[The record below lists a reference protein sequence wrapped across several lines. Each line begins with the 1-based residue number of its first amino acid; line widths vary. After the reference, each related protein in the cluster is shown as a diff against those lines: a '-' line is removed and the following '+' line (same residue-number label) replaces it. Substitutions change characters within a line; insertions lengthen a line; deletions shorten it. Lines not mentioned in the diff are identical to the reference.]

1 MSPHPALTAATRLA
15 GWSAAAA
22 LTSSL
27 LAAARARPVG
37 PEDVMP
43 VPPPD
48 LPAGR
53 LVAVPEV
60 GELFIRDTAPDA
72 PYLDPTA
79 TPPPTPTI
87 VLLHGWMF
95 PSDLNWFTCYAPL
108 AGLGRVIA
116 VDHRGHGRGL
126 RPSAPFRLH
135 RSADDVAA
143 LLAHL
148 GTGPVVVVGFSMGGP
163 ITQLLWQRHPE
174 AVRALVLCATSDTF
188 NVTARDRWTWRLMGT
203 LQLLLRLVPRHWWER
218 LISAQVAG
226 GPIRV
231 SRMVNRDTPPE
242 VTALLPWI
250 VSELDRDSAEDV
262 AEAGR
267 ELGRYDARGW
277 IGSVD
282 VPTGVLV
289 TADDSLVPPENQR
302 GMARRIPG
310 AQVRE
315 VPLDHDGVV
324 AHPDRFVPALTA
336 LVRDVLERSGEGPGA
351 GRGGQGAVPDG
362 AAAPDGPAA
371 PDGAGAV
378 TVTSRAAG

>member
-1 MSPHPALTAATRLA
+1 MPRRSGLAAAFRLA
-15 GWSAAAA
+15 GWSASAVLA
-22 LTSSL
+22 SSL
-27 LAAARARPVG
+27 VAAARSRPLAVQ
-37 PEDVMP
+37 DVMP

-53 LVAVPEV
+53 LVAVPRV
-60 GELFIRDTAPDA
+60 GELFVRDTAPE
-72 PYLDPTA
+72 
-79 TPPPTPTI
+79 TPPGAGTPTI

-95 PSDLNWFTCYAPL
+95 PSDLNWFTCYEPL
-108 AGLGRVIA
+108 AELGRVIA

-143 LLAHL
+143 LLTEL
-148 GTGPVVVVGFSMGGP
+148 GTGPAVVIGFSMGGP

-174 AVRALVLCATSDTF
+174 TVRALVLCATSDTF
-188 NVTARDRWTWRLMGT
+188 NLTAKDRWTWRLMGA
-203 LQLLLRLVPRHWWER
+203 LQLLLRLVPRHRWEG

-242 VTALLPWI
+242 VTELLPWI

-277 IGSVD
+277 IGSID

-289 TADDSLVPPENQR
+289 TADDTLVPPVNQR
-302 GMARRIPG
+302 GMARRIP
-310 AQVRE
+310 AASVRE

-324 AHPDRFVPALTA
+324 AHPRVFVPALVA
-336 LVRDVLERSGEGPGA
+336 LVRDVLARSEVAASGIGGA
-351 GRGGQGAVPDG
+351 D
-362 AAAPDGPAA
+362 
-371 PDGAGAV
+371 
-378 TVTSRAAG
+378 RAAG

>member
-1 MSPHPALTAATRLA
+1 MPPRHAIAIAARLV
-15 GWSAAAA
+15 GWSATAAA
-22 LTSSL
+22 GSALV
-27 LAAARARPVG
+27 AAARTRPVG

-43 VPPPD
+43 VPPAD

-53 LVAVPEV
+53 LVAVPDV
-60 GELFIRDTAPDA
+60 GELFVRDTAPDA
-72 PYLDPTA
+72 GAAPWAAGGDDH
-79 TPPPTPTI
+79 PTI

-95 PSDLNWFTCYAPL
+95 PSDLNWFTCYSPL
-108 AGLGRVIA
+108 AALGRVVA

-143 LLAHL
+143 LLHHL
-148 GTGPVVVVGFSMGGP
+148 DTGPAVIVGYSMGGP

-174 AVRALVLCATSDTF
+174 VVRGLVLCATSDTF
-188 NVTARDRWTWRLMGT
+188 NVTAQDRWTWRLMGT
-203 LQLLLRLVPRHWWER
+203 LQLLLRLVPRHRWER
-218 LISAQVAG
+218 LLSAQVAG

-231 SRMVNRDTPPE
+231 SRMVHASTPPE

-289 TADDSLVPPENQR
+289 TADDSLVPPHNQR
-302 GMARRIPG
+302 GMAGRIPG
-310 AQVRE
+310 AAVRE
-315 VPLDHDGVV
+315 VALDHDGVV
-324 AHPDRFVPALTA
+324 AHPDRFVPALTE
-336 LVRDVLERSGEGPGA
+336 LVRGVLDRSAPA
-351 GRGGQGAVPDG
+351 T
-362 AAAPDGPAA
+362 AAAP
-371 PDGAGAV
+371 AGAD
-378 TVTSRAAG
+378 RAAG